1 MTPVDLAHAT
11 RLVNHGPTVLVVSA
25 HGGHRD
31 VMAAAWSMPVEF
43 TPPRIALVID
53 KSTYTRELVEASGVL
68 LLSIPCRVSADLTL
82 TVGSVSGREG
92 DKFSRFG
99 LISEP
104 SPQLGLPMLD
114 GCVAHLECRVIREPH
129 TEARYDTFFVEV
141 LSAQADS
148 RVFAQGR
155 WTFRDDNTDLHTL
168 HHLGAG
174 LFALPGAS
182 VKAQAL
188 PSTH

>member
-1 MTPVDLAHAT
+1 VTPVDLAHAT
-11 RLVNHGPTVLVVSA
+11 RLINHGPTVLVVSA
-25 HGGHRD
+25 HGSHRD

-68 LLSIPCRVSADLTL
+68 LLSIPCRASADLTL

-155 WTFRDDNTDLHTL
+155 WAFRDDNTDLHTL

-188 PSTH
+188 PSAH

>member
-1 MTPVDLAHAT
+1 VTPVDLAHAT
-11 RLVNHGPTVLVVSA
+11 RLVNHGPTVLVASA

-68 LLSIPCRVSADLTL
+68 LLSIPCRASADLTL

-188 PSTH
+188 PSAH